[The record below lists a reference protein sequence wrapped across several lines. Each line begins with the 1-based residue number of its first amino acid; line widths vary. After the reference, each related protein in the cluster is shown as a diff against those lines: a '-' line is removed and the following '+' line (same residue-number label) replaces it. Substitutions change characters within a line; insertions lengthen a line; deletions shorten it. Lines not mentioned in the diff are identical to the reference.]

1 MEVVDKFESVAN
13 LELVEDCCQMMSD
26 GGFTDEKALSYFFV
40 F

>member
-1 MEVVDKFESVAN
+1 MQVVDKFESVAN

-26 GGFTDEKALSYFFV
+26 RGLTDEKTFSYFFV